1 LLKNLFANA
10 HLFFKTGNV
19 TGNFSGNAVITTQ
32 ITICITYFFDKTK
45 ALHCVAKLR
54 LHLTPLSLPVR
65 TGLTGDRGQV
75 AAPPG
80 VPFFFFGLFVI
91 FLYLF
96 QHIVFKPNIPL
107 VSDYDFC

>member
-19 TGNFSGNAVITTQ
+19 TGNFSDNAVITTQ

-75 AAPPG
+75 PLRLECLSSSS
-80 VPFFFFGLFVI
+80 VYLLFSST
-91 FLYLF
+91 F
-96 QHIVFKPNIPL
+96 
-107 VSDYDFC
+107 SST

>member
-1 LLKNLFANA
+1 MLKNLFANA

-19 TGNFSGNAVITTQ
+19 TGNFSDNAVITTQ

-54 LHLTPLSLPVR
+54 LHLTPPSQLGRPGSS
-65 TGLTGDRGQV
+65 